1 MSEGKHTPL
10 PWRAEPNGWTP
21 WDGAIGI
28 LPVGK
33 DEDHA
38 IAWTTSGDN
47 EEANASLI
55 CRAVNNHDA
64 LVRALEHV
72 TELLVDTWSTAMEG
86 DPEKEIAVAD
96 ARALLEAA
104 SKAEVQS

>member
-1 MSEGKHTPL
+1 MIDITTPFPL
-10 PWRAEPNGWTP
+10 PWSVGHYGFDIKASNGTHVAEICS
-21 WDGAIGI
+21 AS
-28 LPVGK
+28 
-33 DEDHA
+33 DED
-38 IAWTTSGDN
+38 GDK
-47 EEANASLI
+47 ELAALI

-96 ARALLEAA
+96 ARALLDAA
-104 SKAEVQS
+104 SKTEVQS